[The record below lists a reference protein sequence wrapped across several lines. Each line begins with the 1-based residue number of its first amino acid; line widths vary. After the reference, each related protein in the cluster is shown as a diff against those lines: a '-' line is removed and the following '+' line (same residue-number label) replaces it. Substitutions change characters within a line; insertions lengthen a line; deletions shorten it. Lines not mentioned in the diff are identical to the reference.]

1 MAPMAA
7 STIKAQMRPYSTAV
21 APRCEPHSPLHRLI
35 IGKPHFCAFS
45 QVTIRANSLNKYLAS
60 NISKSDACGFESG
73 KTTLGS
79 MRVTAN
85 RENRISPRSEK
96 RRVGKEGV

>member
-1 MAPMAA
+1 MEFLFQYTHLFVTCSVTSSHIATTFPAKPTMAPMAA

-45 QVTIRANSLNKYLAS
+45 QVTIRANSLNKIGRAS
-60 NISKSDACGFESG
+60 C
-73 KTTLGS
+73 
-79 MRVTAN
+79 
-85 RENRISPRSEK
+85 REK
-96 RRVGKEGV
+96 VVQYV